1 MTKLIEPDGGVLLF
15 ENQNDAIRSKKYDA
29 LGYATTYSYR
39 NDKAFTGVSDANGNV
54 TREQD
59 ALGRTKRNGPGSSL
73 NP

>member
-39 NDKAFTGVSDANGNV
+39 NDKVLRQVTCLRKEAMAAQRVEASCFTR
-54 TREQD
+54 TR
-59 ALGRTKRNGPGSSL
+59 PI
-73 NP
+73 PI